1 MQSETPYTN
10 KELMAAFVA
19 SEIADGEAVSVGAS
33 LPVCRAGI
41 LLAHLTHAPNLKVQI
56 SFTVTNLRNVE
67 VLPAFEFIT
76 DWRAG
81 RWGEFY
87 YNHDIGPDLYKRR
100 RQAIFFIGGLQVDA
114 YGNSNLIG
122 IGSDFN
128 HLKMRGPGGVG
139 TASMGTNIGRYY
151 LYLNAHTKQTLTEK
165 LDWRSCVGFA
175 DGGAD
180 ARTSCML
187 PGAGPRYCITPCAS
201 STSRNRPS
209 ACGSSRC
216 IRASPSIRCW
226 RTRAS
231 SPVIPDHV
239 PTTPGPTRSSCSSCI
254 DASTWMACCAG
265 HDRAAFTTI
274 QRRDIRIRSM
284 SADLRELSDKACI
297 VGVGQT
303 DYSKRAGAACRG
315 WLCRPRAPPS
325 PTPGSS
331 RGH

>member
-1 MQSETPYTN
+1 MPPDNDYTN

-56 SFTVTNLRNVE
+56 SFTITNLRNVE

-81 RWGEFY
+81 RWAEFL

-100 RQAIFFIGGLQVDA
+100 RQAIFFIGGLQIDA

-122 IGSDFN
+122 IGSDFH

-151 LYLNAHTKQTLTEK
+151 LYTNAHNKQTLTER
-165 LDWRSCVGFA
+165 LDWRSCFGFG

-180 ARTSCML
+180 ARTRLHL
-187 PGAGPRYCITPCAS
+187 PGGGPRYCITPLCIFDFEE
-201 STSRNRPS
+201 TSKRMRLKSLHP
-209 ACGSSRC
+209 GV
-216 IRASPSIRCW
+216 
-226 RTRAS
+226 TLEQVLDHTGFK
-231 SPVIPDHV
+231 PVVPDHV
-239 PTTPGPTRSSCSSCI
+239 PTTPGPTPEQLRLLHERI
-254 DASTWMACCAG
+254 DTDG
-265 HDRAAFTTI
+265 VL
-274 QRRDIRIRSM
+274 RR
-284 SADLRELSDKACI
+284 
-297 VGVGQT
+297 
-303 DYSKRAGAACRG
+303 
-315 WLCRPRAPPS
+315 P
-325 PTPGSS
+325 
-331 RGH
+331 